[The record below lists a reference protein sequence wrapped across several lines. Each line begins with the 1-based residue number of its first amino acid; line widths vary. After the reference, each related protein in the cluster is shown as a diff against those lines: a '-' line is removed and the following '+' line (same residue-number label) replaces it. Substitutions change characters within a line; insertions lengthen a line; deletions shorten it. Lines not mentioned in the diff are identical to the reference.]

1 MAEFIGTKNEFNR
14 YIGPILR
21 NLVQQVTRKYRTE
34 IGTCQHCGCKENLE
48 AAHIHGKERKI
59 IIEKLLQDYET
70 ENIYKVDLQEF
81 ENKFRNEHEIVEG
94 IVIILC
100 KDCHTKYDSKQKINR
115 TKNSTKINTQKTNGN
130 DRIYTN
136 TEIQIKISNALKK
149 FNELELD
156 KFCDKDY
163 SKEIFNLN
171 FSLLVKLRKDFPSE
185 KKKELIKIN
194 GLNRWTLKYPIEKN
208 NSVYVISTQWY
219 PWNDE
224 FVKRWLNENGK

>member
-1 MAEFIGTKNEFNR
+1 MAEFIGTKNEFHR

-34 IGTCQHCGCKENLE
+34 IGTCQHCGSNENLE

-59 IIEKLLQDYET
+59 IIDKLLQDYKAD
-70 ENIYKVDLQEF
+70 NIYKVDLQEF
-81 ENKFRNEHEIVEG
+81 ENKFRDEHEIVEG

-100 KDCHTKYDSKQKINR
+100 KDCHTKYDSNQNIQRIEKSAIIK
-115 TKNSTKINTQKTNGN
+115 TKSTNENN
-130 DRIYTN
+130 RIYSN
-136 TEIQIKISNALKK
+136 TEIQRKISNALKK
-149 FNELELD
+149 FSELELD
-156 KFCDKDY
+156 RFCNKEY

-171 FSLLVKLRKDFPSE
+171 FSLLVKLRKDFSKE
-185 KKKELIKIN
+185 KKKELIKVN

-208 NSVYVISTQWY
+208 NSVYVITTQWY

-224 FVKRWLNENGK
+224 YVKRWLNKNE